1 LERLFAFSAE
11 HWIVIPRLCFAAL
24 SFVFTWDNRAEC
36 WFTFL
41 LTATLFLLICRAALP
56 EKQSR
61 SFWVAVALLATSLM
75 LFHTNQWQNWLW
87 GIMVA
92 WPLPVLS
99 LVIAVVVIA
108 GSNRPGPRVAATVAA
123 SVVAMLSLGNGF
135 LVPLVIG
142 SIAAYEH
149 LFSRRQRSILEIGV
163 AAALALGGA
172 TFSLIQPHP
181 PQSAGN
187 PAGLFRGI
195 SLMIAN
201 PFFDWSRGA
210 TPADLS
216 EITAWGAGLSILFL
230 CAFSAL
236 LWLGTSEKPSSSTLY
251 QIGLALAALGALSVA
266 MIVVAR
272 RQLGLDWLLQS
283 RYITYSVLLPVGL
296 TLMAAALA
304 ESSRSRAA
312 IAFCRGWIVAGLL
325 LALVSLRGEPGRLQ
339 WGRAMKAVYATLFD
353 ELKVSAVFPQA
364 DLARVIPQANRAELI
379 TRAARDRLIK
389 GMAPPGRRVEAGN
402 VMLNQRIG
410 TVTDVQINGAGLE
423 ISGSVARDSGD
434 LRADTKFVGRLNA
447 DGAVDLLA
455 PILQS
460 GLIASG
466 ATNSWSVDV
475 TTADRSYAVVIIAYD
490 WRKRMFFRSLPVQVG
505 PLPQVP
511 Q

>member
-1 LERLFAFSAE
+1 
-11 HWIVIPRLCFAAL
+11 
-24 SFVFTWDNRAEC
+24 
-36 WFTFL
+36 
-41 LTATLFLLICRAALP
+41 
-56 EKQSR
+56 
-61 SFWVAVALLATSLM
+61 
-75 LFHTNQWQNWLW
+75 
-87 GIMVA
+87 
-92 WPLPVLS
+92 
-99 LVIAVVVIA
+99 
-108 GSNRPGPRVAATVAA
+108 
-123 SVVAMLSLGNGF
+123 
-135 LVPLVIG
+135 
-142 SIAAYEH
+142 
-149 LFSRRQRSILEIGV
+149 
-163 AAALALGGA
+163 
-172 TFSLIQPHP
+172 
-181 PQSAGN
+181 
-187 PAGLFRGI
+187 
-195 SLMIAN
+195 
-201 PFFDWSRGA
+201 
-210 TPADLS
+210 
-216 EITAWGAGLSILFL
+216 
-230 CAFSAL
+230 
-236 LWLGTSEKPSSSTLY
+236 LGT
-251 QIGLALAALGALSVA
+251 LSVA